1 VIFVV
6 FVVKEAMRCPAFVLL
21 GLIALIQGSS
31 AQAPSQAPVAQPAQQ
46 SPAPRQT
53 APPRPATMKEMMAD
67 LLFPTADVIFY
78 VARGEPKDDAE
89 WYRIQLNALMLGEIA
104 YSLTT
109 PARAYDQ
116 GQWMKDA
123 KLLQDVGAAA
133 YRAAQTKDYETLVE
147 LNDELYEA
155 CQSCHEHY
163 RPGYRRRP

>member
-1 VIFVV
+1 
-6 FVVKEAMRCPAFVLL
+6 
-21 GLIALIQGSS
+21 
-31 AQAPSQAPVAQPAQQ
+31 
-46 SPAPRQT
+46 
-53 APPRPATMKEMMAD
+53 MKEIMAD

-89 WYRIQLNALMLGEIA
+89 WYRIRLNALMLAETA
-104 YSLTT
+104 RALMA

-123 KLLQDVGAAA
+123 TLLLDVGQAA
-133 YRAAQTKDYETLVE
+133 YRAAQERNYDRLVE

-155 CQSCHEHY
+155 CQACHVNY